1 MELKEMQLKLERIE
15 KVLEVISYR
24 NDILDEAHRA
34 LFHTRKAISN
44 VASWLYAINE
54 TKELRTRD

>member
-1 MELKEMQLKLERIE
+1 MQLKLERIE

-34 LFHTRKAISN
+34 LFHARKAILD
-44 VASWLYAINE
+44 VASWVYAINE
-54 TKELRTRD
+54 TKELRTRE